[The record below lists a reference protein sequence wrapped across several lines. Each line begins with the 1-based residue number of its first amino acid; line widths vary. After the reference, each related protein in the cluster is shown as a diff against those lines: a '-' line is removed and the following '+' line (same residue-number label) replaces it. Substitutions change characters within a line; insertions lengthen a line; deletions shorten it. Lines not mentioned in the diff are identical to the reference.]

1 VLLPRGGWEKICV
14 SAHACVCTYNCTS
27 GSPIFI
33 FLTFFLFVCLFL
45 FSGVLVFLPLSR
57 LLDISLVFGTFSE
70 EML

>member
-1 VLLPRGGWEKICV
+1 MLLPRGGWEKICV

-33 FLTFFLFVCLFL
+33 FLTFFFFFL
-45 FSGVLVFLPLSR
+45 SGVLAFLPLSR